1 LGSKKLFDPTTTKMP
16 SPIPPVF
23 QQQLRLLVRANHILH
38 QNGLVDAFGHISI
51 RHPMDRKQYL
61 IAAYD
66 PGAPA
71 LVKSREDFIAY
82 YVEDSRPVD
91 PDAPQGYSERFI
103 HGEIFKKF
111 SDAKCVIHSHS
122 EAVIPF
128 TIGRHSIKP
137 VFHMAGFLGADPCPI
152 FKAADTYGKMSSY
165 EPDMLI
171 KNAQLGS
178 ALASKLSDDQPVV
191 LQSKHGFTTYGKS
204 IEQAL
209 YRAIYTQTNC
219 KLLAQALATE
229 NLDWERVQFLSKE
242 EAAACRVMNEKCQ
255 DKSFRLW
262 LREVQVNPL
271 YQNEEGEPEKLK
283 VAGMKM

>member
-1 LGSKKLFDPTTTKMP
+1 MP
-16 SPIPPVF
+16 SAIPPTF
-23 QQQLRLLVRANHILH
+23 LQQLRLLIRANHILH
-38 QNGLVDAFGHISI
+38 QNNLVDAFGHISI

-82 YVEDSRPVD
+82 FVSDSGPVD

-103 HGEIFKKF
+103 HGELYKKF
-111 SDAKCVIHSHS
+111 ADANCVIHSHS

-128 TIGRHSIKP
+128 TTGRHSIRP
-137 VFHMAGFLGADPCPI
+137 VFHMAGFLGAQGCPV
-152 FKAADTYGKMSSY
+152 FKADEIYARVPAL
-165 EPDMLI
+165 ERDMLV
-171 KNAQLGS
+171 KNPALGA
-178 ALASKLSDDQPVV
+178 ALAAKFHGACPVV
-191 LQSKHGFTTYGKS
+191 LQCKHGFTTFGKS
-204 IEQAL
+204 VEEAL

-219 KLLAQALATE
+219 KLLAQALANE
-229 NLDWERVQFLSKE
+229 NLDWERVPFLTE
-242 EAAACRVMNEKCQ
+242 GEAKACKVMNEKCQ

-271 YQNEEGEPEKLK
+271 YVTEEGEPEKGE
-283 VAGMKM
+283 VVGMKM

>member
-1 LGSKKLFDPTTTKMP
+1 MP
-16 SPIPPVF
+16 SPIPSLF
-23 QQQLRLLVRANHILH
+23 LQALRLLIRANHILY

-51 RHPMDRKQYL
+51 RHPMDRSQYL

-71 LVKSREDFIAY
+71 LVKSRADFIAY
-82 YVEDSRPVD
+82 HVSDSSPVD
-91 PDAPQGYSERFI
+91 PSAPQGYSERFI

-111 SDAKCVIHSHS
+111 SHANCVIHSHS

-128 TIGRHSIKP
+128 TLGSRSIRP
-137 VFHMAGFLGADPCPI
+137 VFHMAGFLGADACPV
-152 FKAADTYGKMSSY
+152 FKCDETYRSMQMH

-171 KNAQLGS
+171 KNATLGA
-178 ALASKLSDDQPVV
+178 ALASRFSDYQPVV
-191 LQSKHGFTTYGKS
+191 LQHKHGFTTFGKS
-204 IEQAL
+204 VEEAL

-219 KLLAQALATE
+219 KLLAQALANV
-229 NLDWERVQFLSKE
+229 NLDWERVTFLSGD
-242 EAAACRVMNEKCQ
+242 EAKACRVMNEKCQ

-271 YQNEEGEPEKLK
+271 YENEEGEPEKGK